1 MQICSSFWALECRNL
16 FIVKPTSLSIFNV
29 SFRDIL
35 EKYHLAN
42 VLCLPEHLQPAID
55 TPFLL
60 ICKVLTFHEHL
71 RFPLQFGY
79 RTSILLS
86 FSSVSLSLL
95 FIAFSSLRSTS
106 FFLGNMGSVFL
117 MLNTVIQTCAP
128 EVNWKHIIAKNEWN
142 MWKWGRREMGGTL
155 STTEASSLRFWK
167 V

>member
-1 MQICSSFWALECRNL
+1 MNILYYKTLSANLLFFLSLGMQESFHSETHIAQYFKCIFQRHPRKIS
-16 FIVKPTSLSIFNV
+16 FGKCSLST
-29 SFRDIL
+29 RTP
-35 EKYHLAN
+35 A
-42 VLCLPEHLQPAID
+42 AID

-95 FIAFSSLRSTS
+95 YIAFSYLMSTS

-128 EVNWKHIIAKNEWN
+128 EVNWKHIIAKNE
-142 MWKWGRREMGGTL
+142 
-155 STTEASSLRFWK
+155 
-167 V
+167 